1 MLFDSLPF
9 LIFLPVILLMY
20 WASPHK
26 YRWMLLLAASYFFYG
41 SWRAEFLILI
51 VYSTCVDYF
60 AALQIDTTKD
70 LLKKRMWLSIS
81 LVSNFGV
88 LFIFKYFNF
97 FIGERWFFKEIEAAH
112 PKIEWMASIL
122 DYGIPV
128 GISFYTFQTVG
139 YTIDVYRGKAKAE
152 KNLGKF
158 ALFVSYFPQLVAG
171 PIERF
176 SNLHHQIFAKHQLN
190 YELLQKGFRLV
201 LYGLFIKMVIAD
213 NIAPLIDPVFD
224 NPLAYDQGSNAY
236 ALLLFSLQIYA
247 DFHGYSLI
255 AIGVATL
262 MGVNL
267 MDNFRTP
274 YFASS
279 IKDFWSRWHISLSNW
294 FRDYLYIPL
303 GGNKVAYVRW
313 MVNIMI
319 VFIVSGIWHG
329 ANFTFIVWGAIHGL
343 MYLSEQMVSRSTSWR
358 FNSPLLKGVGWIKTF
373 LIINLAWLFF
383 RSDNLAKAY
392 LSLTQMFGFEVD
404 ANRYHNIVALEHSQ
418 LHDGIEQH
426 LIHPLAELKTMTVEW
441 YFILPLILLFITD
454 LIIQRQ
460 RFDTVIGKAPFAVRW
475 SVYAVLI
482 YFIMAMSGANFYQFI
497 YFQF

>member
-9 LIFLPVILLMY
+9 ILFLPIILVMF
-20 WASPHK
+20 WAIPHK
-26 YRWMLLLAASYFFYG
+26 YRWMLLLVASYFFYG

-51 VYSTCVDYF
+51 VYSTCVDYL
-60 AALQIDTTKD
+60 AAIQIDKAKD
-70 LLKKRMWLSIS
+70 LLKKRIWLSLS
-81 LVSNFGV
+81 LLSNFGV

-97 FIGERWFFKEIEAAH
+97 FIGERWFFKEFEATH
-112 PKIEWMASIL
+112 PKIEWMANIL

-139 YTIDVYRGKAKAE
+139 YTIDVYRGTAKPE
-152 KNLGKF
+152 RNLGKF

-176 SNLHHQIFAKHQLN
+176 SNLHHQIFAKRQLN
-190 YELLQKGFRLV
+190 YELIQNGFRLI
-201 LYGLFIKMVIAD
+201 LYGLFIKMVVAD

-224 NPLAYDQGSNAY
+224 NPLSYDQSSNIF

-255 AIGVATL
+255 AIGVAKL

-274 YFASS
+274 YFAFS
-279 IKDFWSRWHISLSNW
+279 IKDFWSRWHRSLSNW

-303 GGNKVAYVRW
+303 GGNKVSYFRW
-313 MVNIMI
+313 MMNIMI
-319 VFIVSGIWHG
+319 VFVVSGVWHG
-329 ANFTFIVWGAIHGL
+329 ANFTFIVWGGIHGV
-343 MYLSEQMVSRSTSWR
+343 MYLAEQVVSRSTSVNWS
-358 FNSPLLKGVGWIKTF
+358 SPFFRLIGWIKTF
-373 LIINLAWLFF
+373 FIINLAWLFF

-392 LSLTQMFGFEVD
+392 LSLCKMFGFEVD
-404 ANRYHNIVALEHSQ
+404 ANRYHSVVALEHSK
-418 LHDGIEQH
+418 LHDGIEAQ
-426 LIHPLAELKTMTVEW
+426 LIQPLAQANQLDAKW
-441 YFILPLILLFITD
+441 YFILPLLLLIVID
-454 LIIQRQ
+454 LVIQQ
-460 RFDTVIGKAPFAVRW
+460 KRFDAVIGQANFGVRW
-475 SVYAVLI
+475 LVYACLI